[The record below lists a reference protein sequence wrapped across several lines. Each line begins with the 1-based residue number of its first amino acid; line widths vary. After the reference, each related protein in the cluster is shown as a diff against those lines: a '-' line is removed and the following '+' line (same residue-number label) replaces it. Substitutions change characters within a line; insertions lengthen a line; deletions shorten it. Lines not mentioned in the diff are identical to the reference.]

1 MRQDITA
8 AIRSLRKSPTFT
20 GVALI
25 VLALGIGAGTAV
37 FSVVD
42 AVVLRSVPF
51 EDPDRIAVVLEHDTK
66 RPTTFGGG
74 LVTPQNFLDW
84 RARQQAFE
92 GLTAVAPTSF
102 RLRNESGEPALARA
116 YRVTW
121 EFFRV
126 MRVAPLVGRAF
137 TAENE
142 VDGRHRVAILSYGF
156 WQRRFGGAPDVVGR
170 TIELSEETWEI
181 VGVMPQ
187 GFGYPVAV
195 ERPTEIYVPLAFSD
209 QEKDRDVGKFY
220 SYTVIGRLKGGMSL
234 AQAAGQLNRVMVS
247 IEEQFPTWSPGQ
259 RVRVITLYDHIVGK
273 YRAWMLML
281 LGAVA
286 LVLLIACANVANLML
301 VRATTRTRE
310 IGIRAAL
317 GASRWR
323 ITRGLLAEGVVLSFA
338 AAAIG
343 VLLAYLAVDVIK
355 AWLPPGLPRVVTI
368 GVDWRVLA
376 AAVSAACLT
385 GVVFGVVPAL
395 QLSRPDLATALKD
408 GGHTTTPGGAGH
420 WFRNMFVVAEVAL
433 AAVLLVG
440 AGLFAG
446 SFANLMRVDP
456 GFDYSNVLVLN
467 VGPGVQAGNVDEA
480 LKRGRSYAEQ
490 MLDAVKGVPGVALAA
505 AMTGG
510 LPLTGSWTRSAIE
523 LPGRG
528 KLTRD
533 DASVDRRIVTP
544 DYLKVMRIPL
554 KRGRQLTDADHE
566 GMPLVGLI
574 NESAARKYWPGEE
587 AIGQRVTLGKQEL
600 TIVGIVGDVRH
611 MGPETPPRQELYV
624 PVAQNQLYSAT
635 LVMRTIGDPLA
646 VLPAVKSAI
655 WAVNR
660 EQTLSGDTFTLAAYM
675 DRLIAQRRF
684 SMALLVLFGVLGLV
698 IAAVGIYGVMAY
710 AVAQRTNEIGIR
722 MALGATPA
730 AVIGMVLARATVL
743 MAVGLVLGGAAAWY
757 LSAGVTSFLYEME
770 PTDPRVFAD
779 AAIILA
785 AAGLIASAIPA
796 RRAASI
802 DPLAALRQD

>member
-1 MRQDITA
+1 MRQDLTT

-20 GVALI
+20 GVALLI
-25 VLALGIGAGTAV
+25 LGLGIGAGTAV

-42 AVVLRSVPF
+42 AVVLRGVPF
-51 EDPDRIAVVLEHDTK
+51 EDPDRIAVVLEHATK

-74 LVTPQNFLDW
+74 LATPQNYLDW
-84 RARQQAFE
+84 RTRQEAFE
-92 GLTAVAPTSF
+92 GLTAVAPSSF
-102 RLRNESGEPALARA
+102 RLRNESGEPSLARA
-116 YRVTW
+116 CRVTW

-137 TAENE
+137 TADNE
-142 VDGRHRVAILSYGF
+142 VDGRHRVALLSYGF
-156 WQRRFGGAPDVVGR
+156 WQRRFGGAPEVVGK

-181 VGVMPQ
+181 VGVMPK
-187 GFGYPVAV
+187 GFAYPVAS
-195 ERPTEIYVPLAFSD
+195 ERPTEIYVPVSFLD
-209 QEKDRDVGKFY
+209 QEKDRDVGRYY
-220 SYTVIGRLKGGMSL
+220 SYTVMGRLKDGMSL
-234 AQAAGQLNRVMVS
+234 TQAADQLNRVMVS
-247 IEEQFPTWSPGQ
+247 IETQFPTWNPGQ

-310 IGIRAAL
+310 MGIRAAL

-323 ITRGLLAEGVVLSFA
+323 ITRGLLAEGVVLSLA

-395 QLSRPDLATALKD
+395 QLSRPDLTTALKD
-408 GGHTTTPGGAGH
+408 GGHTTTPGGAGQ
-420 WFRNMFVVAEVAL
+420 WFRNIFVVAEVAL
-433 AAVLLVG
+433 AVVLLVG
-440 AGLFAG
+440 AGLFGG

-456 GFDYSNVLVLN
+456 GFDYANVLVLD
-467 VGPGVQAGNVDEA
+467 VGPRVQAGNFEEA
-480 LKRGRSYAEQ
+480 SKRSRPYTEQ
-490 MLDAVKGVPGVALAA
+490 MLDAVKRVPGVELAA
-505 AMTGG
+505 AMNGG
-510 LPLTGSWTRSAIE
+510 LPLTGNWTRYDIE

-528 KLTRD
+528 KLTGD

-554 KRGRQLTDADHE
+554 KRGRHLTDADRE
-566 GMPLVGLI
+566 GTPLVGLI
-574 NESAARKYWPGEE
+574 NESAARKYWPGED
-587 AIGQRVTLGKQEL
+587 AVGQRVTIGEQEL

-624 PVAQNQLYSAT
+624 PFAQNESYGAT

-646 VLPAVKSAI
+646 VLSAVKTAI
-655 WAVNR
+655 WAVDS

-684 SMALLVLFGVLGLV
+684 SMALLVLFGALGLL
-698 IAAVGIYGVMAY
+698 IAAVGIYGVMGY

-730 AVIGMVLARATVL
+730 AVIEMVLKRAAILTS
-743 MAVGLVLGGAAAWY
+743 AGLVIGGAAAWY
-757 LSAGVTSFLYEME
+757 LSAGVKTFLYEME
-770 PTDPRVFAD
+770 PTDVRVFA
-779 AAIILA
+779 AAVVTVA
-785 AAGLIASAIPA
+785 AAGLIASAVPA

-802 DPLAALRQD
+802 DPLVALRQD